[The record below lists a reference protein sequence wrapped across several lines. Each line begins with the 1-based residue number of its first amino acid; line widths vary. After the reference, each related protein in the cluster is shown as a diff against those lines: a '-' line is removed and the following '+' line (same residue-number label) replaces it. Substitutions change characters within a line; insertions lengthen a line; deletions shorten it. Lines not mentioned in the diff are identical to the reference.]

1 MRVLITG
8 ASGFVGQILAESL
21 LAQGHTVILTD
32 LCAPPIPGRQSHS
45 HHPHAVSVA
54 ADLTASPLP
63 AAAALHLTPDLDA
76 IYVLHGVMSSG
87 AESDLHLGYRVNLL
101 STIHLLDA
109 VRVACRVGIR
119 IIYASSCATYGA
131 PLAPPPPLPLLP
143 SETTLPTPQGSY
155 GTQKLMVELL
165 LNDYTRRGLV
175 TAFSVRLP
183 SITVRAGAPTRA
195 ASSWMS
201 GIIREPLRGQE
212 SILPVADDSFQCW
225 VCSPKTLVRNLEKC
239 LELPRDCLPPHVRQV
254 LLPGVTV
261 SVGEMLQAL
270 REVGGEEAV
279 RLVRREE
286 PDEEAARLFK
296 SWPAGFDVERALGI
310 GFEPAGTFLEAVKE
324 FAEGLKTK

>member
-8 ASGFVGQILAESL
+8 ASGFVGQILAKSL
-21 LAQGHTVILTD
+21 LSQGHTVILTD
-32 LCAPPIPGRQSHS
+32 LHAPPIPGGQSH
-45 HHPHAVSVA
+45 PDAVSVA
-54 ADLTASPLP
+54 ADLTMSPLP
-63 AAAALHLTPDLDA
+63 AAAAIHLTPDLDA

-87 AESDLHLGYRVNLL
+87 AESDLDLGYRVNLL

-109 VRVACRVGIR
+109 VRATCRIGIR
-119 IIYASSCATYGA
+119 VIYASSCATYGA
-131 PLAPPPPLPLLP
+131 PLPPPPLHWP

-201 GIIREPLRGQE
+201 GIIREPLQGQE
-212 SILPVADDSFQCW
+212 SILPVTDDNFQCW

-239 LELPRDCLPPHVRQV
+239 LELPRDCLPPHIRQV

-279 RLVRREE
+279 GLVRREE

-324 FAEGLKTK
+324 FAEGLKTKGA

>member
-1 MRVLITG
+1 MKVLITG

-21 LAQGHTVILTD
+21 LSQGHAVILTD
-32 LCAPPIPGRQSHS
+32 LHAPPIPAGGDSHA
-45 HHPHAVSVA
+45 HAVSVA

-63 AAAALHLTPDLDA
+63 AAVAIHLTPDLDA

-87 AESDLHLGYRVNLL
+87 AESDLDLGYRVNLL

-109 VRVACRVGIR
+109 VRATCRVGIR
-119 IIYASSCATYGA
+119 IIYASSCAAYGA
-131 PLAPPPPLPLLP
+131 PLPPPPLLP

-201 GIIREPLRGQE
+201 GIIREPLQGQE
-212 SILPVADDSFQCW
+212 SNLPVTDDNFQCW

-239 LELPRDCLPPHVRQV
+239 LELPPDCLPPHIRQV

-279 RLVRREE
+279 GLVRMEE
-286 PDEEAARLFK
+286 PGEEAVRLFK
-296 SWPAGFDVERALGI
+296 SWPVGFDVERALGI

-324 FAEGLKTK
+324 FAEGLKTN

>member
-21 LAQGHTVILTD
+21 LSQGHTVILTD
-32 LCAPPIPGRQSHS
+32 LYAPPIPGGQS
-45 HHPHAVSVA
+45 HPHAVSVA

-76 IYVLHGVMSSG
+76 IYVLHGIMSSG
-87 AESDLHLGYRVNLL
+87 AESDLDLGYRVNLL

-109 VRVACRVGIR
+109 VRATCRVGIR

-131 PLAPPPPLPLLP
+131 PLPPPPLLP

-201 GIIREPLRGQE
+201 GVIREPLRGQE
-212 SILPVADDSFQCW
+212 SILPVTDDNFQCW

-239 LELPRDCLPPHVRQV
+239 LELPRDCLPPHIRQV

-279 RLVRREE
+279 GLVRREE

-296 SWPAGFDVERALGI
+296 SWPTGFDVERALGI

>member
-8 ASGFVGQILAESL
+8 ASGFVGQILAKSL
-21 LAQGHTVILTD
+21 LSQGHTVILTD
-32 LCAPPIPGRQSHS
+32 LHAPPIPGGHS
-45 HHPHAVSVA
+45 HPHAVSVA
-54 ADLTASPLP
+54 ADLTVSPLP

-87 AESDLHLGYRVNLL
+87 AESDLDLGYRVNLL

-109 VRVACRVGIR
+109 VRATCRIGIR

-131 PLAPPPPLPLLP
+131 PLPPPPPQWP

-201 GIIREPLRGQE
+201 GIIREPLQGQE
-212 SILPVADDSFQCW
+212 STLPVTDDNFQCW

-239 LELPRDCLPPHVRQV
+239 LELPRDCLPPHIRQV

-279 RLVRREE
+279 GLVRREE

-324 FAEGLKTK
+324 FAEGLKMKGA